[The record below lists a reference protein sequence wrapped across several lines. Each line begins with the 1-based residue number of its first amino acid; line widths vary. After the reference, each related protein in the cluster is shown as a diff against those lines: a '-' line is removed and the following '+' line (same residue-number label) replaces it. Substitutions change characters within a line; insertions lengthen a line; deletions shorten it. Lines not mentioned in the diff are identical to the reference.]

1 MDQANEQV
9 DFPLESPGKLIVSFF
24 QHNGETHLL
33 VRVAGA
39 NGGLAISPDELKEI
53 VKIAFVKMLPQPK
66 KSPRMTAVTDQVMAE
81 IRDNRK
87 ELMQLAQDGY
97 QIASHKVH
105 TLARAC
111 ILIAL
116 QELDRV
122 DF

>member
-1 MDQANEQV
+1 
-9 DFPLESPGKLIVSFF
+9 
-24 QHNGETHLL
+24 
-33 VRVAGA
+33 
-39 NGGLAISPDELKEI
+39 
-53 VKIAFVKMLPQPK
+53 MLPQPK